1 MQLKATMIKNKWQR
15 LSKCKTKVPMMM
27 TVEQLNSS
35 RMMNSMSICLTLG
48 HLSQEPIPCLDS
60 ISTKSMT
67 LDTSL
72 LSNRIQIMSM
82 IRCRWMRDRI

>member
-35 RMMNSMSICLTLG
+35 RMMNSMSIC
-48 HLSQEPIPCLDS
+48 
-60 ISTKSMT
+60 
-67 LDTSL
+67 
-72 LSNRIQIMSM
+72 
-82 IRCRWMRDRI
+82 

>member
-15 LSKCKTKVPMMM
+15 LNKCKTMELMM
-27 TVEQLNSS
+27 TMKLLNSS
-35 RMMNSMSICLTLG
+35 RMMNIMSKCSTIG
-48 HLSQEPIPCLDS
+48 RLSQEPIPCLDS

-72 LSNRIQIMSM
+72 LSNKILIMSV